1 MFCIAPVNVIVTS
14 HAYRFE
20 IIRVKSPA
28 WVVLVRD
35 DVMHKCRPV
44 YRAPGSGLQLLS
56 AFLAFIVVALK
67 DVCRH
72 LSPCCAVVE
81 S

>member
-28 WVVLVRD
+28 WVVLIRY
-35 DVMHKCRPV
+35 DVMHQRSSAYLPC
-44 YRAPGSGLQLLS
+44 LLP
-56 AFLAFIVVALK
+56 ALLAFIMIPAQ
-67 DVCRH
+67 DVWTH
-72 LSPCCAVVE
+72 LLPGR
-81 S
+81 